1 MTQRSPL
8 RGECPRVIAAPDAR
22 TSPVISASRILQAA
36 LLFGAAVVAAPGM
49 LESVMEAE
57 GEVRD
62 TLLGLLD
69 CVDEYEALMA
79 RTPVH
84 HTG

>member
-1 MTQRSPL
+1 MKRNPL
-8 RGECPRVIAAPDAR
+8 RGECTVIAAPDAR
-22 TSPVISASRILQAA
+22 ATPAVSAGRLVAA
-36 LLFGAAVVAAPGM
+36 AQLFGAAVFAAPGM
-49 LESVMEAE
+49 LESVVDST

-79 RTPVH
+79 KAPDRA
-84 HTG
+84 TG

>member
-1 MTQRSPL
+1 M
-8 RGECPRVIAAPDAR
+8 IAAPHAR
-22 TSPVISASRILQAA
+22 ATPALSASRLVAAA

-69 CVDEYEALMA
+69 CVDEYEAIAASPPL
-79 RTPVH
+79 RPH
-84 HTG
+84 G

>member
-1 MTQRSPL
+1 MTKGNPL
-8 RGECPRVIAAPDAR
+8 RGECTVIAAPDAR
-22 TSPVISASRILQAA
+22 AVPAISASRIVAA
-36 LLFGAAVVAAPGM
+36 AQLFGAAVVAAPGM
-49 LESVMEAE
+49 LEAVSEAT

-79 RTPVH
+79 SPP
-84 HTG
+84 G

>member
-8 RGECPRVIAAPDAR
+8 RGECTSVIAAAGAR
-22 TSPVISASRILQAA
+22 ANPAISASRLVAA
-36 LLFGAAVVAAPGM
+36 AQLFGAAVIAAPGM
-49 LESVMEAE
+49 LEAAMEAQ

-62 TLLGLLD
+62 ALLGLLD

-79 RTPVH
+79 RPPVQA
-84 HTG
+84 TG